1 MKRIRI
7 MGLCLV
13 AVFAFTAVAAASA
26 SAAGPEYMTCQ
37 KVSKVTVK
45 YKVTKIVK
53 GVPVESEKE
62 KAITE
67 GKFASKNCSGTE
79 LAPEPGVYYPGPE
92 GKYELG
98 SYSLAK
104 TTAYKVAGGPSELY
118 NWAPTGPP
126 ISTGKTEGV
135 VSCTSSKGVG
145 DQLNATQ
152 GVVTVEYKGCSTEK
166 GALPCASGSKKGV
179 ITTDLMATQLVAL
192 YPEGQDGVLVASAKG
207 GEEPLATFKCGP
219 VTIETK
225 GAALGLIA
233 GDIGTISKEA
243 TDTFAVTT
251 PEEGVQDFTAIY
263 TEVGP
268 MEGITLHSNIS
279 GYPGKE
285 ETFPIYSGQEGVA
298 KNKGEALEI
307 VG

>member
-98 SYSLAK
+98 SYALAK
-104 TTAYKVAGGPSELY
+104 TTAYKVAGGASSLY
-118 NWAPTGPP
+118 NWAPTETG
-126 ISTGKTEGV
+126 GKTEGV

-179 ITTDLMATQLVAL
+179 ITTDLMATQLVVLDPGA
-192 YPEGQDGVLVASAKG
+192 GVGVLVASAAG
-207 GEEPLATFKCGP
+207 GENPLATFKCGP

-225 GAALGLIA
+225 GAALGTVA
-233 GDIGTISKEA
+233 GDIGSISKEA
-243 TDTFAVTT
+243 TDTFAVTS
-251 PEEGVQDFTAIY
+251 PEEGIQDFMAIY
-263 TEVGP
+263 TEAGP
-268 MEGITLHSNIS
+268 LKGITLHSNIS

-285 ETFPIYSGQEGVA
+285 ETFPIYSGQEGIA

>member
-45 YKVTKIVK
+45 YKVTKEVK
-53 GVPVESEKE
+53 GKPVESEKE
-62 KAITE
+62 KAIVE
-67 GKFASKNCSGTE
+67 GKYASKYCSGTE

-104 TTAYKVAGGPSELY
+104 TTAYKVSGGPSELY
-118 NWAPTGPP
+118 NWAPTEKG
-126 ISTGKTEGV
+126 GKTEGV
-135 VSCTSSKGVG
+135 VSCTSNKGVG
-145 DQLNATQ
+145 SQLNATQ

-192 YPEGQDGVLVASAKG
+192 YPEGQDGVLVASAAG
-207 GEEPLATFKCGP
+207 GENPLATFKCGP

-225 GAALGLIA
+225 GAALGTIA

-243 TDTFAVTT
+243 KDTFAVTT
-251 PEEGVQDFTAIY
+251 PEEGIQDFMAIY
-263 TEVGP
+263 TEAGP
-268 MEGITLHSNIS
+268 LTGITLHSTVT

-285 ETFPIYSGQEGVA
+285 ETFPIYSGQEGIA
-298 KNKGEALEI
+298 TNKGEALEI